1 MGSAT
6 GMHADMLARSWLV
19 WELTGSFTA
28 VAGVNVARGVPMLA
42 FGLFGGVIADR
53 FDRKKVLLILQTW
66 TMFMHAVMAA
76 LVISGHVE
84 LWHIYGLAALLGIS
98 MSMNQPVRT
107 SIIPELVGKERM
119 LNAITLNSMAINGT
133 RFIGPAAVA
142 FIIGWQGVG
151 AAYIVSASMYLL
163 VVMATLRIRLDFVK
177 PLAGTGNMVAQL
189 FEGFRYM
196 AGNRLLLTLI
206 LLGLGP
212 LAIGIAH
219 RSLLPGLV
227 SDVLGQDVEMLGILQ
242 SAGAAGSLVAAVYLG
257 SKTRIANRGYL
268 MLGVTAIYGL
278 ALLAIGGSTV
288 LWLIMPLYIASAMSQ
303 TIFRSANT
311 MTLMEITP
319 ARLQRQGNFDDA
331 NRPFPVTR
339 RRDTGGARL
348 RRVGSGSGILAARR
362 GHTGCCRIGGYRE
375 SAHQAPVTAYV
386 RTVSHS
392 AGPTGARSRVST
404 NGWADRCSSTYPPP
418 F

>member
-1 MGSAT
+1 MV
-6 GMHADMLARSWLV
+6 MHAL
-19 WELTGSFTA
+19 
-28 VAGVNVARGVPMLA
+28 
-42 FGLFGGVIADR
+42 
-53 FDRKKVLLILQTW
+53 
-66 TMFMHAVMAA
+66 MAA
-76 LVISGHVE
+76 LVISGNVE
-84 LWHIYGLAALLGIS
+84 LWHVYGLAALLGIS

-107 SIIPELVGKERM
+107 SIIPELVGKDRM

-151 AAYIVSASMYLL
+151 AAYIVSTGMYML

-196 AGNRLLLTLI
+196 AGNRLLLTLV

-227 SDVLGQDVEMLGILQ
+227 SDVLGQDTEMLGILQ

-257 SKTRIANRGYL
+257 SRERIANRGYV

-288 LWLIMPLYIASAMSQ
+288 LWLIMPLYITSAMSQ

-311 MTLMEITP
+311 MPLMEITP
-319 ARLQRQGNFDDA
+319 ARLRG
-331 NRPFPVTR
+331 
-339 RRDTGGARL
+339 
-348 RRVGSGSGILAARR
+348 RVISMTLIDHSLSPAAGILAGLASDEW
-362 GHTGCCRIGGYRE
+362 GVGAGFLLLGAGILGVVALVAIVNPRIR
-375 SAHQAPVTAYV
+375 HL
-386 RTVSHS
+386 
-392 AGPTGARSRVST
+392 
-404 NGWADRCSSTYPPP
+404 
-418 F
+418 

>member
-53 FDRKKVLLILQTW
+53 FNRQKVLLVTQTW
-66 TMFMHAVMAA
+66 TMLMHAVMAA
-76 LVISGHVE
+76 LVISGNVE
-84 LWHIYGLAALLGIS
+84 LWHVYALAALLGIS

-107 SIIPELVGKERM
+107 SIIPELVGKDRM

-142 FIIGWQGVG
+142 FLIGWQGVG
-151 AAYIVSASMYLL
+151 AAYIVSTGMYML
-163 VVMATLRIRLDFVK
+163 VVMATLRIRLDVVK

-189 FEGFRYM
+189 FEGFRYL
-196 AGNRLLLTLI
+196 AGNRLLLTLV

-219 RSLLPGLV
+219 RALLPGLV

-242 SAGAAGSLVAAVYLG
+242 SAGAAGAVVAALYLG
-257 SKTRIANRGYL
+257 SRTRLGNRGYIL
-268 MLGVTAIYGL
+268 LGATAIYGL
-278 ALLAIGGSTV
+278 ALLAIGGATV
-288 LWLIMPLYIASAMSQ
+288 LWLIMPLYITGAMSQ

-311 MTLMEITP
+311 MTLMEMTP
-319 ARLQRQGNFDDA
+319 ARLRGRVISMTLIDHSLSPAAAILAGLASDEWG
-331 NRPFPVTR
+331 V
-339 RRDTGGARL
+339 GAGFL
-348 RRVGSGSGILAARR
+348 LLGAGILGVVALAYIVNP
-362 GHTGCCRIGGYRE
+362 RIR
-375 SAHQAPVTAYV
+375 HL
-386 RTVSHS
+386 
-392 AGPTGARSRVST
+392 
-404 NGWADRCSSTYPPP
+404 
-418 F
+418 

>member
-1 MGSAT
+1 MGQLGSAT

-53 FDRKKVLLILQTW
+53 FNRQKVLLVTQTW
-66 TMFMHAVMAA
+66 TMLMHAVMAA
-76 LVISGHVE
+76 LVISGNVE
-84 LWHIYGLAALLGIS
+84 LWHVYALAALLGIS

-107 SIIPELVGKERM
+107 SIIPELVGKDRM

-142 FIIGWQGVG
+142 FLIGWQGVG
-151 AAYIVSASMYLL
+151 AAYIVSTGMYML
-163 VVMATLRIRLDFVK
+163 VVMATLRIRLDVVK

-189 FEGFRYM
+189 FEGFRYL
-196 AGNRLLLTLI
+196 AGNRLLLTLV

-219 RSLLPGLV
+219 RALLPGLV

-242 SAGAAGSLVAAVYLG
+242 SAGAAGAVVAALYLG
-257 SKTRIANRGYL
+257 SRTRLGNRGYIL
-268 MLGVTAIYGL
+268 LGATAIYGL
-278 ALLAIGGSTV
+278 ALLAIGGATV
-288 LWLIMPLYIASAMSQ
+288 LWLIMPLYITGAMSQ

-311 MTLMEITP
+311 MTLMEMTP
-319 ARLQRQGNFDDA
+319 S
-331 NRPFPVTR
+331 
-339 RRDTGGARL
+339 RL
-348 RRVGSGSGILAARR
+348 RGRVISMTLIDHSLSPAAAILAGLASDEWGVGAGFLLLGAGILGVVALAYIVNP
-362 GHTGCCRIGGYRE
+362 RIR
-375 SAHQAPVTAYV
+375 HL
-386 RTVSHS
+386 
-392 AGPTGARSRVST
+392 
-404 NGWADRCSSTYPPP
+404 
-418 F
+418 

>member
-1 MGSAT
+1 
-6 GMHADMLARSWLV
+6 MLARSWLV

-28 VAGVNVARGVPMLA
+28 VAGVNVARGVPMLV

-53 FDRKKVLLILQTW
+53 FNRQKILLVLQTW
-66 TMFMHAVMAA
+66 TMLMHAIMAA
-76 LVISGHVE
+76 LVISGNVE

-142 FIIGWQGVG
+142 FIIAWQGVG
-151 AAYIVSASMYLL
+151 AAYIVSTGMYML

-189 FEGFRYM
+189 FEGFRYLV
-196 AGNRLLLTLI
+196 GNRLLLTLVF
-206 LLGLGP
+206 LGLGP

-242 SAGAAGSLVAAVYLG
+242 SAGAGGAVVAALYLG
-257 SKTRIANRGYL
+257 SKDRIANRGYIL
-268 MLGVTAIYGL
+268 LGATAIYGL
-278 ALLAIGGSTV
+278 ALLAIGGATV
-288 LWLIMPLYIASAMSQ
+288 LWLIMPLYITGAMSQ

-319 ARLQRQGNFDDA
+319 ARLRG
-331 NRPFPVTR
+331 
-339 RRDTGGARL
+339 
-348 RRVGSGSGILAARR
+348 RVISMTLIDHSLSPAAGILAGLASDAW
-362 GHTGCCRIGGYRE
+362 GVGAGFLLLGAGILGVVALVAIVNPRIR
-375 SAHQAPVTAYV
+375 HL
-386 RTVSHS
+386 
-392 AGPTGARSRVST
+392 
-404 NGWADRCSSTYPPP
+404 
-418 F
+418 

>member
-151 AAYIVSASMYLL
+151 AAYIVSACMYLL

-319 ARLQRQGNFDDA
+319 ARLRG
-331 NRPFPVTR
+331 
-339 RRDTGGARL
+339 
-348 RRVGSGSGILAARR
+348 RVISMTLIDHSLSPAAGILAGLASDEW
-362 GHTGCCRIGGYRE
+362 GVGAGFLLLGAGILGVVALAVIVNPRIR
-375 SAHQAPVTAYV
+375 HL
-386 RTVSHS
+386 
-392 AGPTGARSRVST
+392 
-404 NGWADRCSSTYPPP
+404 
-418 F
+418 

>member
-1 MGSAT
+1 MCSAT

-42 FGLFGGVIADR
+42 FGLFGGVVADR
-53 FDRKKVLLILQTW
+53 FNRQKILLVLQTW
-66 TMFMHAVMAA
+66 TMLMHAVMAA

-107 SIIPELVGKERM
+107 SIIPELVGKDRM

-142 FIIGWQGVG
+142 FIIGWHGVG
-151 AAYIVSASMYLL
+151 AAYIVSAGMYLL
-163 VVMATLRIRLDFVK
+163 VVMATLRIRLDVVK

-242 SAGAAGSLVAAVYLG
+242 SAGAAGAVVAALYLG
-257 SKTRIANRGYL
+257 SRGRIANRGYIL
-268 MLGVTAIYGL
+268 LGATAIYGL

-288 LWLIMPLYIASAMSQ
+288 LWLIMPLYITSAMSQ

-311 MTLMEITP
+311 MTLMEHTP
-319 ARLQRQGNFDDA
+319 ARLRG
-331 NRPFPVTR
+331 
-339 RRDTGGARL
+339 
-348 RRVGSGSGILAARR
+348 RVISMTLIDHSLSPAAGILAGLASDEW
-362 GHTGCCRIGGYRE
+362 GVGAGFLLLGAGILGVVALAYIVNPRIR
-375 SAHQAPVTAYV
+375 HL
-386 RTVSHS
+386 
-392 AGPTGARSRVST
+392 
-404 NGWADRCSSTYPPP
+404 
-418 F
+418 